1 MRETMEDQMKII
13 EKAIKEG
20 RTALLWIRVI
30 LLEIALNIRLRPN
43 EGEGNL

>member
-20 RTALLWIRVI
+20 RTALLLIRVI